1 MDEQDSSHKTKS
13 PTEVLKVE
21 LPVVDS
27 IDSHEEEVDTTM
39 ENPPTGAH
47 EENISEAIQQDVI
60 MHDTRGATNT
70 TDNINPSHN
79 KTIEADTNQN
89 KIGNELGVDIAERN
103 KNATETSNKL
113 QDTAN
118 NLKLPEVNTKVTEQ
132 MAKLSE
138 GTEENKHSKRTVL
151 GENVKNNESVT
162 KQAEH
167 NKDYG
172 KPSNIA
178 TRPVVHQRKQTLA
191 LTAEEE
197 DLGIY
202 EDTAEGDDLTD
213 TEIETLKAK
222 FRSVHSKLEP
232 IKQEKVIDKS
242 ENKLEVRKDN
252 EDAKLPKM
260 EISTSQI
267 NPEVVR
273 LSNLKVM
280 SAPKKIEN
288 IQLKYLQEG
297 LAPRGKTISCITD
310 VFQESRSVLPILVCN
325 QKLLF
330 FFLSQN
336 LCSVYF

>member
-1 MDEQDSSHKTKS
+1 MDEQDSSHKNKS

-27 IDSHEEEVDTTM
+27 IDSHEEEVDTM
-39 ENPPTGAH
+39 ENLPTGAH
-47 EENISEAIQQDVI
+47 EENISEAIQQDV
-60 MHDTRGATNT
+60 MMPDTHGATNT
-70 TDNINPSHN
+70 TDSVNPNHKKIVES
-79 KTIEADTNQN
+79 DTNQN
-89 KIGNELGVDIAERN
+89 KNGNEMEIDITERN
-103 KNATETSNKL
+103 KKATDSSNKL
-113 QDTAN
+113 EDAAAC
-118 NLKLPEVNTKVTEQ
+118 LKLPEVNPKVAKQ
-132 MAKLSE
+132 MAKMSE
-138 GTEENKHSKRTVL
+138 ENEENKHSKRTVL
-151 GENVKNNESVT
+151 EENVKNNQSVT
-162 KQAEH
+162 KQVEH
-167 NKDYG
+167 NKDIG

-178 TRPVVHQRKQTLA
+178 TRPVAHQRKHTLA

-232 IKQEKVIDKS
+232 VKQEKVIGKS
-242 ENKLEVRKDN
+242 ENKLEVRKDI
-252 EDAKLPKM
+252 EDAKLPKL

-288 IQLKYLQEG
+288 VHMKYFQEG
-297 LAPRGKTISCITD
+297 LGPRGKTISCITD
-310 VFQESRSVLPILVCN
+310 VFQESRSVLPILICN
-325 QKLLF
+325 
-330 FFLSQN
+330 
-336 LCSVYF
+336 